1 VRQLRTKDRRCQDVN
16 FPVFSL
22 CILPLFFVFSTDFNR
37 ILCIVSSLSSLS
49 LSLYI
54 LLRIQERR
62 RGQDERRRGQEHGNI
77 TERTR
82 VLRGNQARNTERILR
97 GHSSEE
103 ETRPWRGDG
112 VRNQKGKKERTWRE
126 YEEKTMQGRNTERT
140 RRSRMRGDEAK
151 NREARNTERIRREN
165 GEKTRPRIRKEY
177 GDNDT
182 RNERNGYFSQND
194 DRKVPSRTSSD
205 NLNR

>member
-1 VRQLRTKDRRCQDVN
+1 MGCASFIPKIEDAKMLTSPSSLSVFSPSSLYFQPYSLYFL

-22 CILPLFFVFSTDFNR
+22 
-37 ILCIVSSLSSLS
+37 SLS
-49 LSLYI
+49 
-54 LLRIQERR
+54 
-62 RGQDERRRGQEHGNI
+62 RGQEHGNI

-97 GHSSEE
+97 IRREHSSEE

-126 YEEKTMQGRNTERT
+126 YEEKTMQGRNTERM

-151 NREARNTERIRREN
+151 NREVRNTERIRREY